1 MQQKDSD
8 VIARERRQYKHGV
21 IRRAEIM
28 DALVSLLGSPV
39 QEGFSTAQIAAKT
52 GISEA
57 ALYRHFSGKT
67 EMIEAVLKRTAEL
80 LDQTLRGADGCPDVA
95 MLDRAY
101 LKLQYLLVFALK
113 NPGLT
118 RLLTGEALIY
128 EAHSLTEKKERIL
141 RAICDSIQ
149 NTLALAIVGR
159 EISNKTDTKA
169 RAQLMTDF
177 VISQYLAFSQSGFE
191 LDPTEN
197 LEKVAPILFNF
208 AD

>member
-1 MQQKDSD
+1 MHQEHSD
-8 VIARERRQYKHGV
+8 LVASRKRHYKRGL

-28 DALVSLLGSPV
+28 DALVSLLGTPIQV
-39 QEGFSTAQIAAKT
+39 KFSTAEIAAKT

-80 LDQTLRGADGCPDVA
+80 LNQILRSADAYPDVT

-101 LKLQYLLVFALK
+101 LKLHGLLLFAWK
-113 NPGLT
+113 NPGLS

-128 EAHSLTEKKERIL
+128 EAHALLEQKEKIL
-141 RAICDSIQ
+141 QDVCDSLH

-159 EISNKTDTKA
+159 EIPTKTDTKV

-177 VISQYLAFSQSGFE
+177 VISQYLSFSQSGFE
-191 LDPTEN
+191 KNPTKN
-197 LEKVAPILFNF
+197 LANVAPILFYF
-208 AD
+208 DS